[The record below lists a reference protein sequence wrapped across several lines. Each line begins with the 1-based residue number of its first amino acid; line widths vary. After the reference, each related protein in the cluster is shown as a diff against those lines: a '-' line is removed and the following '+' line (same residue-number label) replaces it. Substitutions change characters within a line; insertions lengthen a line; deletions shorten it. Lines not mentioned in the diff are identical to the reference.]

1 MLPLMEMLMKSGNG
15 DAFAQIQQQF
25 GLDAAQTEKALEAVM
40 PAFSTGLK
48 RNASS
53 PQDFGAFMH
62 SISDGRHGQY
72 VENPG
77 AAFSQSGVKEGNGI
91 LGHLFG
97 SKQVSR
103 AVATQASQA
112 SGVGE
117 SIIKKMLP
125 VVASMV
131 MGGMFKQSTGQ
142 AQHFG
147 GSAQAMGGGGILG
160 QILGELVKG
169 GLSKGQGQRAPQQ
182 QRGNNPLGD
191 IIEQMMGGGRGRGQ
205 SSAPTGGDNP
215 LGEIF
220 KDMLSGKQDDYQ
232 GKQTSRRQPQQTRP
246 TQRDEP
252 DFYEPENYDD
262 GPVGDFEDIG
272 SAEQYQRPRTRSI
285 NPGASSDYDQQSSP
299 QKRGGGGLEDLFGD
313 MFETGRKVDKGY
325 QGGIESIFD
334 KLLKR

>member
-25 GLDAAQTEKALEAVM
+25 RLDAAQTEKALEAVM

-62 SISDGRHGQY
+62 SLSDGRHGQY
-72 VENPG
+72 IENPG

-91 LGHLFG
+91 LGYLFG

-103 AVATQASQA
+103 AVASQAAQA

-169 GLSKGQGQRAPQQ
+169 GIGKSQGQRAPQQ
-182 QRGNNPLGD
+182 RRGNNPLGD
-191 IIEQMMGGGRGRGQ
+191 IIEQMMGGGRGQ
-205 SSAPTGGDNP
+205 SSAPTGGENP

-220 KDMLSGKQDDYQ
+220 KDMLGGKRDDYQ
-232 GKQTSRRQPQQTRP
+232 GEQTSRRQPQQTRRTTP
-246 TQRDEP
+246 RNKP
-252 DFYEPENYDD
+252 DFHEPENFDD
-262 GPVGDFEDIG
+262 GPMGDFEDIG

-285 NPGASSDYDQQSSP
+285 NPGGATDYTEQANP
-299 QKRGGGGLEDLFGD
+299 QKRSGGGLEDLFGD
-313 MFETGRKVDKGY
+313 MFETGRNVDKNY

-334 KLLKR
+334 KLLKG